1 MTLLNRMKKKITE
14 GITVIIS
21 IASVISIIF
30 GVYFYNEARY
40 ASAKDL
46 KEAKEYSQKIEKR
59 LDQKILNDN
68 VNEIQKRIWLLED
81 KYEKKQMPDTVKEE
95 YRELKEKKE
104 QLKEELKNLKKSA
117 D

>member
-1 MTLLNRMKKKITE
+1 MNLFIKIKE
-14 GITVIIS
+14 SATVIIS
-21 IASVISIIF
+21 IASVISIVF

-46 KEAKEYSQKIEKR
+46 KEANEYTQKIEKR

-68 VNEIQKRIWLLED
+68 LNEIQKRIWMLED
-81 KYEKKQMPDTVKEE
+81 KYDKKQIPDTVKQE